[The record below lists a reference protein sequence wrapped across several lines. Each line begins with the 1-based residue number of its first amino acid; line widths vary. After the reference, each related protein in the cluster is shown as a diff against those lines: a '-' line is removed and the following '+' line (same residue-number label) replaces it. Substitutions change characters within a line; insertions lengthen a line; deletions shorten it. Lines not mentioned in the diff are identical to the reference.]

1 MSPHHSDQ
9 MSQRSQV
16 SRVALCMSKVK
27 VPLVSESVTR
37 SPIELF
43 WTAKQKAQIHIYVSV
58 IRMKGR
64 VRRGHIAQNSLRSSS
79 LNQSL
84 ALQEEEEEFRQ
95 PVVLAVTSLQ
105 TVCPV
110 QPAAQLVV
118 ALPSPAPSPAPSP
131 VPSHPPSQPPS
142 PPHPHLSQARLSRV
156 TVSDL
161 PPSYSMAD
169 LQSLPKYSEVTS
181 V

>member
-1 MSPHHSDQ
+1 
-9 MSQRSQV
+9 
-16 SRVALCMSKVK
+16 
-27 VPLVSESVTR
+27 
-37 SPIELF
+37 
-43 WTAKQKAQIHIYVSV
+43 
-58 IRMKGR
+58 MKGR

-95 PVVLAVTSLQ
+95 PAVLAVTSLQ
-105 TVCPV
+105 SVCPV

-118 ALPSPAPSPAPSP
+118 ALPSQLHSPAPS
-131 VPSHPPSQPPS
+131 HPPPLAPS
-142 PPHPHLSQARLSRV
+142 PTPPHQPTRHLSQARLSRV
-156 TVSDL
+156 TFADL
-161 PPSYSMAD
+161 PPSYSMTD

>member
-1 MSPHHSDQ
+1 
-9 MSQRSQV
+9 
-16 SRVALCMSKVK
+16 
-27 VPLVSESVTR
+27 
-37 SPIELF
+37 
-43 WTAKQKAQIHIYVSV
+43 
-58 IRMKGR
+58 MKGR

-118 ALPSPAPSPAPSP
+118 ALPSPAPSP
-131 VPSHPPSQPPS
+131 VPSHPPPLAPS
-142 PPHPHLSQARLSRV
+142 PA
-156 TVSDL
+156 
-161 PPSYSMAD
+161 PPPPTYQTPFPGSAFAGDFCRPPPIIFYGRSPILA
-169 LQSLPKYSEVTS
+169 KIF
-181 V
+181 